1 MASDRKGLAIVIMGV
16 SGSGKST
23 VAALLAKNLGCGFLE
38 ADDFH
43 PQSNKEKM
51 GKGIPLTD
59 EDRTPWLESLKNATR
74 EKILNGETVVLT
86 CSALQKRYRDVL
98 RASDPDYEAGN
109 YDCRVKF
116 VCLTASKEVIFA
128 RVERRAKEGKHFM
141 PPELLQSQLDLLQVD
156 KSERVIMVD
165 ATDSP
170 DSVVYI
176 IQAQIIQNKAEV
188 N

>member
-1 MASDRKGLAIVIMGV
+1 MR
-16 SGSGKST
+16 T
-23 VAALLAKNLGCGFLE
+23 VAALLAKNLRCGFLE

-43 PQSNKEKM
+43 PRLNKEKM
-51 GKGIPLTD
+51 SKGIPLTD
-59 EDRTPWLESLKNATR
+59 EDRTLWLQSLQNATR
-74 EKILNGETVVLT
+74 AKILNGENVVLT

-98 RASDPDYEAGN
+98 RVSDPDYEAGN

-156 KSERVIMVD
+156 ESERVIMVD
-165 ATDSP
+165 ATDNP
-170 DSVVYI
+170 DSVVDI